1 MSSIGCWRRTS
12 SAGARAAPATARHG
26 PRLTPAACVCVG
38 SALIL
43 VLANKQDLPNAM
55 SVACVRRLLS
65 LCRSLSWTH
74 CAGTGVCSGREC
86 TDKLGLHALRERKWF
101 IQATCATSGEGLFGT
116 TTAAFGTRPA
126 LIVAL
131 TSCLLDDGRGIGLAV
146 GEYRL
151 QVKGDERPV
160 RTRAGR

>member
-1 MSSIGCWRRTS
+1 M
-12 SAGARAAPATARHG
+12 
-26 PRLTPAACVCVG
+26 G

-55 SVACVRRLLS
+55 SVACVRKRCRLLTAC
-65 LCRSLSWTH
+65 LAVALRLTD
-74 CAGTGVCSGREC
+74 GSGREC

-116 TTAAFGTRPA
+116 TCTAASSARPV

-131 TSCLLDDGRGIGLAV
+131 T
-146 GEYRL
+146 
-151 QVKGDERPV
+151 
-160 RTRAGR
+160 